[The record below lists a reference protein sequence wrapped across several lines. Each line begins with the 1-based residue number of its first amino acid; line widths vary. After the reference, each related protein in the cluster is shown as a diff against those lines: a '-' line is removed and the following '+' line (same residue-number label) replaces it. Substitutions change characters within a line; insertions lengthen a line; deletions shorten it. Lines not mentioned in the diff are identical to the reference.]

1 MTDRTD
7 VTAFIKNATIEKL
20 KEQRRSVQPIK
31 VPEQILLDNSIEDLG
46 IDSLGILEIIM
57 AIETMFS
64 IDISDEEVAD
74 LHIVS
79 DLVDLVMHKL
89 SEKE

>member
-57 AIETMFS
+57 AIEDEYS
-64 IDISDEEVAD
+64 LDIPDEETEG

-79 DLVDLVMHKL
+79 DLIDLVMHKL
-89 SEKE
+89 AEKE

>member
-1 MTDRTD
+1 MTDRTY

-20 KEQRRSVQPIK
+20 KEQQRARQRVE
-31 VPEQILLDNSIEDLG
+31 VPEQILDNASIEDLG

-57 AIETMFS
+57 AIEDEYS
-64 IDISDEEVAD
+64 LDIPDEETEG

-79 DLVDLVMHKL
+79 DLIDLVMHKL
-89 SEKE
+89 AEKE